1 MGIFRKT
8 EGIQSYLRIWGTYD
22 PTELDPSDP
31 KKRWLNGCRV
41 KKCRFWRQKWASAA
55 ATRPAV
61 QQGQHKNV
69 VFWYPAMMVTKNLGD
84 FQKKHGFLATKT
96 GFFCQKICIFY
107 AILSSY
113 GPNSMGSSLPH
124 IMRYFGCLRFSGRR
138 PFGWLAGR
146 FMAQLPKMTL
156 FGSKKCCLLRPKC
169 CDLGNK
175 KTCSGKNTPL
185 NFCIRLTHEE
195 PLHYVGFKCTFE
207 THN

>member
-1 MGIFRKT
+1 MATFRKT

-31 KKRWLNGCRV
+31 KKRWLNGCSV

-55 ATRPAV
+55 ATRPAM

-69 VFWYPAMMVTKNLGD
+69 VFWYPAMMAKKTWIFGHKNRI
-84 FQKKHGFLATKT
+84 
-96 GFFCQKICIFY
+96 FFAWKSAFFMLNQCSPL
-107 AILSSY
+107 ILSSY

-146 FMAQLPKMTL
+146 FMGPIAQNEPFWGQKML
-156 FGSKKCCLLRPKC
+156 S
-169 CDLGNK
+169 
-175 KTCSGKNTPL
+175 
-185 NFCIRLTHEE
+185 
-195 PLHYVGFKCTFE
+195 
-207 THN
+207 